1 MVLLLLLLLLLLPLP
16 FTPPQIGSLHVH
28 EPNVSIVIYDLG
40 AGFPQT
46 PHTNRRK

>member
-1 MVLLLLLLLLLLPLP
+1 MVLLLLLLLPPPLP
-16 FTPPQIGSLHVH
+16 FTTPQIGSLHAH

-40 AGFPQT
+40 AGFPQI